1 MSSDSKFKGYVVDV
15 YSDQGTLEGSP
26 WNRIG
31 KFSDL
36 AEAIGA
42 CKQVIDSFLNKSHE
56 HHLDAESLIRH
67 FLNYGDVPCISG
79 IEGLDKFDP
88 YLYLSEKCS
97 ELAIKRQNF

>member
-1 MSSDSKFKGYVVDV
+1 MSSDSKFKSYAVDV

-31 KFSDL
+31 EFSHL

-56 HHLDAESLIRH
+56 HHLDTESLINH
-67 FLNYGDVPCISG
+67 FLNYGDIPCISG
-79 IEGLDKFDP
+79 IEGIEKFDP
-88 YLYLSEKCS
+88 YLYLNEKCT
-97 ELAIKRQNF
+97 ELATKQQCF